1 MATFYIVDMGN
12 GHTRGIAVPTF
23 SGNRLTDRYE
33 RWYNSAT
40 DLYNYWAGNVDLGA
54 TYFVKTATH
63 KEYMNQIG
71 FADVIDCSQHIGER
85 WTFSNGNY
93 ITFSSNTGATI
104 WYNNGNANSS
114 YPGSGTPVSTML
126 SDCAMNNWLNGVV
139 GYCTYFIG
147 LRSTISDGIQV
158 QTDTIVT
165 RNELN
170 QASFDIFWA
179 GLEPYEPPTDPY
191 EEGGDSGEGGG
202 DGTFSEEGEDV
213 EIPELPELTAVSTGF
228 IKLYHPSLSQL
239 NSLSTYMWG
248 ANFDITLF
256 KRLFADPM
264 DCILGL
270 SIVPVSV
277 PSGSTETVNIG
288 NISTGISMPRAGSQY
303 VTVDCG
309 SVNVAEFWGSF
320 LDYEPYT
327 KAEIYLPY
335 IGTHPISV
343 DDIMGKTVSVVY
355 HVDILSGACVAYI
368 SCGGTVLYNFIGHCS
383 SSIPVTSRDW
393 TNVINGVMNIAGAI
407 GTMVATGGAS
417 APMQI
422 PGMAANAVNAIK
434 PNIEKSGAMGGTGGL
449 MAVQKPYLILTRPR
463 QAHPAQQWK
472 YTGYPSFITSSLD
485 NIGGYT
491 EIEAIHLENINALDE
506 ELTEIERLLKE
517 GVIF

>member
-1 MATFYIVDMGN
+1 MITLFRGRINTVDGEPIAIFAPNILDTTVPSSAIFKYYNSVQAIEAALPFFDFTATFLVYLPSQANNMRSFGFPSVIDLSAQTITKIYFSNNVYASFSYTTNYVNINFNNN
-12 GHTRGIAVPTF
+12 GVINNSVLYAS
-23 SGNRLTDRYE
+23 SGNRSRNIAFTFPSVTPKSDNNTYPGLGVSDCNGSQTYI
-33 RWYNSAT
+33 
-40 DLYNYWAGNVDLGA
+40 LNVF
-54 TYFVKTATH
+54 T
-63 KEYMNQIG
+63 
-71 FADVIDCSQHIGER
+71 
-85 WTFSNGNY
+85 
-93 ITFSSNTGATI
+93 
-104 WYNNGNANSS
+104 NSS
-114 YPGSGTPVSTML
+114 SV
-126 SDCAMNNWLNGVV
+126 N
-139 GYCTYFIG
+139 
-147 LRSTISDGIQV
+147 
-158 QTDTIVT
+158 
-165 RNELN
+165 
-170 QASFDIFWA
+170 FWA
-179 GLEPYEPPTDPY
+179 NIEPFEPPVDPY
-191 EEGGDSGEGGG
+191 EEGGVSGEGGG

-213 EIPELPELTAVSTGF
+213 EVPELPELTAVSTGF

-248 ANFDITLF
+248 SNFDITLF
-256 KRLFADPM
+256 KRIFADPM

-335 IGTHPISV
+335 IGTHPISI

-368 SCGGTVLYNFIGHCS
+368 SCGGTVLYNFIGQCS

-485 NIGGYT
+485 DIGGYT
-491 EIEAIHLENINALDE
+491 EIESIHLENINALDE
-506 ELTEIERLLKE
+506 ELSEIERLLKE